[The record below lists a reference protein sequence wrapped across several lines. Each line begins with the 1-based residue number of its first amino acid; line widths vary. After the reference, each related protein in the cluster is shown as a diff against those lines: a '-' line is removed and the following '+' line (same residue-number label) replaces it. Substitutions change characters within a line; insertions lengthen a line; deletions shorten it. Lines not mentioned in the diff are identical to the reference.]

1 MLLGLKL
8 KFFFTRR
15 GPVCIAQAV
24 FRPETATKRGR
35 PRAVT
40 IEPRVRSGGPFREEI
55 SMKGL
60 RALTVSLAAC
70 VAFSALAAP
79 ASAEVSV
86 VTGVPEVAE
95 VGVGTD
101 LGTDDLYVDVFTYA
115 LFFGGVGLEVIGDS
129 YGVDLGVDLLDL
141 F

>member
-1 MLLGLKL
+1 
-8 KFFFTRR
+8 
-15 GPVCIAQAV
+15 
-24 FRPETATKRGR
+24 
-35 PRAVT
+35 
-40 IEPRVRSGGPFREEI
+40 
-55 SMKGL
+55 MKGL
-60 RALTVSLAAC
+60 RALTVSLVAC

-115 LFFGGVGLEVIGDS
+115 LFFGFGGVGLEVIGDS